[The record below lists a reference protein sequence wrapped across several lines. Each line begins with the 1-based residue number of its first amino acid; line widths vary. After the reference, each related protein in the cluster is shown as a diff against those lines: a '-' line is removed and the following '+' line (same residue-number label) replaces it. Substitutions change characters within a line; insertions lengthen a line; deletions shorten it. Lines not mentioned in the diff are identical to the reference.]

1 MDQTVKERLVGM
13 GVLLV
18 LGVIFIPLIL
28 NGNTLEL
35 GKKPGQNLNLPVP
48 VEGITH
54 EMNFADGN
62 VRRITLPHPEN
73 NQEPDASSKNSSA
86 ASTKSNSSATIKT
99 AQQAIPSSGFINEL
113 PKEPK
118 VDSKLDSTLESS
130 QPSGTIERN
139 INISSSS
146 FDHGLQS
153 SSALQ
158 TDSKLGAVSAWV
170 VQIGSF
176 GDRKNAEKEV
186 ASLKAKGFPAFV
198 RRFVTAE
205 DKVLYRV
212 RIGPEK
218 DRSRAEKLSERL
230 SKAGIKG
237 QIVAD
242 P

>member
-1 MDQTVKERLVGM
+1 MDKTVKERLVGM

-28 NGNTLEL
+28 DGSTSDLESN
-35 GKKPGQNLNLPVP
+35 PSQNLNLPVP
-48 VEGITH
+48 IEGVTH
-54 EMNFADGN
+54 EMSFSDGN
-62 VRRITLPHPEN
+62 VRRIALPHPESISD
-73 NQEPDASSKNSSA
+73 ESSKPKNSLPIEI
-86 ASTKSNSSATIKT
+86 TQNSVAT
-99 AQQAIPSSGFINEL
+99 SGFIDEL
-113 PKEPK
+113 PNKTKKNPDLK
-118 VDSKLDSTLESS
+118 NNSTAKQEQAPIST
-130 QPSGTIERN
+130 QPNGTIDRSKN
-139 INISSSS
+139 LNTTSSES
-146 FDHGLQS
+146 GLQS
-153 SSALQ
+153 TSTLQ
-158 TDSKLGAVSAWV
+158 TGSKLSSTSAWV

-205 DKVLYRV
+205 DNVLYRV

-218 DRSRAEKLSERL
+218 NRARAEKLSERL
-230 SKAGIKG
+230 TKAGIKG

>member
-28 NGNTLEL
+28 NGNTINQETNNT
-35 GKKPGQNLNLPVP
+35 QNLNLPIPSEAV
-48 VEGITH
+48 TH
-54 EMNFADGN
+54 EMSFSDGN
-62 VRRITLPHPEN
+62 VKRVTLPLPGDVDE
-73 NQEPDASSKNSSA
+73 QDSSSKSSTNKSDEPK
-86 ASTKSNSSATIKT
+86 ASTAKPVTKT
-99 AQQAIPSSGFINEL
+99 IPSSGFVDQL
-113 PKEPK
+113 PETNKPNTDTK
-118 VDSKLDSTLESS
+118 SAAK
-130 QPSGTIERN
+130 PNGTIDRN
-139 INISSSS
+139 KSSTSTANPKTES
-146 FDHGLQS
+146 GLQTTTDLQDS
-153 SSALQ
+153 AKLSSA
-158 TDSKLGAVSAWV
+158 SAWV

-186 ASLKAKGFPAFV
+186 ASLKAKGFPAFL

-212 RIGPEK
+212 RVGPEK
-218 DRSRAEKLSERL
+218 DRTRAEKLSERM

>member
-28 NGNTLEL
+28 DGDTLQL
-35 GKKPGQNLNLPVP
+35 DKNPSQNLNLPVP
-48 VEGITH
+48 IESITH
-54 EMNFADGN
+54 EMNFSDGN
-62 VRRITLPHPEN
+62 VRRISLPHPEN
-73 NQEPDASSKNSSA
+73 DNTQDNNLDNSAIPKSST
-86 ASTKSNSSATIKT
+86 STESTLKTIPSTGFIKELPNEATINAGAKT
-99 AQQAIPSSGFINEL
+99 ES
-113 PKEPK
+113 
-118 VDSKLDSTLESS
+118 VSKQETTQLNL
-130 QPSGTIERN
+130 QPSGSIDRSKSTSAEA
-139 INISSSS
+139 ISSKSVS
-146 FDHGLQS
+146 E
-153 SSALQ
+153 
-158 TDSKLGAVSAWV
+158 SAWV

-218 DRSRAEKLSERL
+218 DRVRAEKLAERL

>member
-35 GKKPGQNLNLPVP
+35 ETNPGQNLDLPVP

-73 NQEPDASSKNSSA
+73 NQKPETSSKNTTA
-86 ASTKSNSSATIKT
+86 GSTKPKVSEAIKT
-99 AQQAIPSSGFINEL
+99 TQQTNPASGFINEL

-118 VDSKLDSTLESS
+118 ASTKQESAQISS
-130 QPSGTIERN
+130 QPSGTIDRSKS
-139 INISSSS
+139 ISPSST
-146 FDHGLQS
+146 DHGLQT

-158 TDSKLGAVSAWV
+158 SGSKLGAESAWV

-176 GDRKNAEKEV
+176 GDRQNAEKEV
-186 ASLKAKGFPAFV
+186 SSLKAKGFPAFV

>member
-1 MDQTVKERLVGM
+1 MDKTVKERLVGM

-28 NGNTLEL
+28 DGSTSVLE
-35 GKKPGQNLNLPVP
+35 PNPSQNLNLPVP
-48 VEGITH
+48 IEGVTH
-54 EMNFADGN
+54 EMSFSDGN
-62 VRRITLPHPEN
+62 VRRITLPHPESISDESS
-73 NQEPDASSKNSSA
+73 EPKNSLSKE
-86 ASTKSNSSATIKT
+86 TTQNSVAT
-99 AQQAIPSSGFINEL
+99 SGFINEL
-113 PKEPK
+113 PNKTNINPDLK
-118 VDSKLDSTLESS
+118 NNSTTKQEQASIS
-130 QPSGTIERN
+130 TQPNGTIDRSKN
-139 INISSSS
+139 LNTTSSES
-146 FDHGLQS
+146 GLQS
-153 SSALQ
+153 TSTLQ
-158 TDSKLGAVSAWV
+158 TGSKLSSTSAWV

-205 DKVLYRV
+205 DNVLYRV

-218 DRSRAEKLSERL
+218 NRARAEKLSERL
-230 SKAGIKG
+230 TKAGIKG